1 MQKTYCTSC
10 GAKIEYSLQ
19 KPKFCSSCGEPLDVI
34 NNTKNSS
41 TKDRGAA
48 KNSGASKQDEPAGDE
63 TNYQHVPAVGKLQY
77 EVEYE
82 SSSSLKKVTLEDI
95 KNNAAGRR

>member
-10 GAKIEYSLQ
+10 GAKTEYSLQ

-34 NNTKNSS
+34 SNAKVSSTRAKNSS
-41 TKDRGAA
+41 ID
-48 KNSGASKQDEPAGDE
+48 KQDEPAGDE
-63 TNYQHVPAVGKLQY
+63 TNYQHVPAIGKLQY